1 MNNFVISFFA
11 PLSIKYKIIIMVMI
25 SHLLIGLIVSA
36 FFMTY
41 GTQLQQKIIVDSQSR
56 LVKLMAIQSQNALLN
71 LDLNAAQQLL
81 ATLSSQSHIMVAR
94 LYNAL
99 GKIAA
104 QYQRPD
110 INHFSPPILSSVP
123 FHYQLTDQ
131 YMEWFEEI
139 RVRDQKIGT
148 LYIQSDLTI
157 MTPIVK
163 DYGKKIIL
171 ILSVCL
177 VVAGLFAYL
186 FQRLI
191 SQPLFHWLTIINEAI
206 LTKNNSL
213 DIANKP
219 TADELNWL
227 TTALTKIADYI
238 QTCQE
243 KLAHYQQQVQQQ
255 VQLRTAELAKNNSAW
270 EKMVKE
276 LHEAMTVADIANR
289 TKSEFLANMSHEI
302 RTPMN
307 AIIGMT
313 GLLLET
319 DLNLEQRDFVE
330 TVRTSGDALLA
341 LINDI
346 LDFSKIDAG
355 RLELEIHPFDLCEC
369 IENSLDLVA
378 AVAAEKDL
386 ELAYFLDKQAP
397 IRLSGDMSRLRQILV
412 NLLSNAVKF
421 TETGEVI
428 VLVSGQRL
436 EDQRIEVY
444 FAVKDTGIGIPSDR
458 LERLF
463 LPFSQVDTS
472 TTRQYG
478 GTGLGLAISKHLCEL
493 MGGRLWVESEVG
505 SGSTFHFTV
514 VMNNV
519 SEEELQGGRTDSH
532 LSGKRVL
539 IVDDNATNR
548 RILNL
553 QLQAWGMQP
562 LEAQSAAE
570 ALELL
575 HHQQRVHH
583 RFNLAILDMQM
594 PIMDGAHLAK
604 EIRQWYPAERLP
616 LVMLSSLSRQ
626 QIDLEPGLFFACL
639 TKPVKSHQ
647 LFNCLLDLFAK
658 RENKLFLNP
667 PPPVAT
673 QRLSYQHP
681 LQILLVEDNLTN
693 QKVALLIL
701 NRMGYSA
708 DIAANG
714 LEAVQ
719 AVIRQPY
726 EVILMDVS
734 MPEMD
739 GIEATRYIRQ
749 LEPQTLKYRPY
760 IIAMTAHA
768 MRGYRDKCLEAGMDD
783 YVPKPVRHEEL
794 ELALTR
800 CPYYN
805 NTSATTTT
813 SPPEK
818 LTSPI
823 DSIIQ
828 PPNSDNSSLSMIIPA
843 NHPTSLTELQQQIQS
858 TLRELVGEEES
869 ELTHELIQTYL
880 DSGVVLTTELRTALA
895 EPNLNQL
902 VKAAHSL
909 KSSSA
914 SLGAAVLAELCR
926 QLEQQGRTQKLS
938 QLDIMVQQILAEYER
953 VSQALN
959 LIITQ
964 LKQLPS
970 PLPTTTIT
978 TPDSSRVKSIS
989 PLETEIRNTLLAL
1002 IGATDLE
1009 IMTELIQ
1016 IYSSDSVKLLEQL
1029 REAVVNG
1036 DSNQLAQAAH
1046 TLKSSSGNLGA
1057 HQLTHLCQLLENQGK
1072 QNNLLNSTAILAQIE
1087 VEYDQVK
1094 QVLQTLAG
1102 TQSNESLSL
1111 GSDNDNKIALLV
1123 QDINHTLTTL
1133 VGEDEPELINELIQT
1148 YREDSQVL
1156 MESIRQA
1163 ITQNDAIALAKAAH
1177 PLKSSSGN
1185 LGANQLA
1192 QLALA
1197 LEKCGKS
1204 AQMRDTASWLAQLEI
1219 EYNQVSLALTQLGQP
1234 SNNETVIK
1242 PAMVDG
1248 DKSIAMPTPIPN
1260 NRQLSAL
1267 VTTPSYPPNDEEI
1280 NHADYSTPPIT
1291 ISLPDANQIKI
1302 LVVDDQPYDSL
1313 LISAYLREEGY
1324 QVLLAHSGEEAFQ
1337 LVISQTPNIVLSDV
1351 MMPGMNGF
1359 EVCQRIKEREA
1370 SMLTP
1375 VVLITSLDG
1384 QADRIK
1390 GIHAGA
1396 DEFLSKP
1403 INREELMARVRSL
1416 LRYQQVR
1423 LQLEQAKKEQL
1434 KNMFKRYISPKWVDE
1449 ILEHPEKAELTL
1461 VNQHDR
1467 QEAVILFADLR
1478 GFTAMS
1484 ELLQPKAVVTLLNEF
1499 FTMLTEVGYRYDGT
1513 IFNMA
1518 GDCLLIGF
1526 GVPFYLDD
1534 AVPRALKAAIEMQ
1547 REFIDLYAAWQRSYG
1562 VQVGLGIGI
1571 NKGELIVGNVGS
1583 PTYMNYTVIGDTVNV
1598 ASRLVDLAKEGEII
1612 LSQSVLQ
1619 AIHQLNMVLPLE
1631 KLSPVTLKGK
1641 SQPQQVYKLSY
1652 H

>member
-1 MNNFVISFFA
+1 MNNFIISFFTT
-11 PLSIKYKIIIMVMI
+11 LSIKYKIISMVMI
-25 SHLLIGLIVSA
+25 SHLLVGLITSA
-36 FFMTY
+36 FFVTY
-41 GTQLQQKIIVDSQSR
+41 GTQLQQKIIIDSQSR
-56 LVKLMAIQSQNALLN
+56 LVKLMAIQSQHVLLN
-71 LDLNAAQQLL
+71 SNLNTAQQLL
-81 ATLSSQSHIMVAR
+81 ATLSSQPNIMVAR

-99 GKIAA
+99 GKIVS
-104 QYQRPD
+104 QYQRTD
-110 INHFSPPILSSVP
+110 IHHFSPFSPLTLPSIP
-123 FHYQLTDQ
+123 FHYQLSDQ
-131 YMEWFEEI
+131 SMEWFEEI
-139 RVRDQKIGT
+139 MVRDQKIGT
-148 LYIQSDLTI
+148 IYIQSDLTI
-157 MTPIVK
+157 MTPRFK

-171 ILSVCL
+171 ILSVYL
-177 VVAGLFAYL
+177 AVAGLLAYL
-186 FQRLI
+186 FQRFI
-191 SQPLFHWLTIINEAI
+191 SRPLFHCLTLIDEGI
-206 LTKNNSL
+206 LKKNNIW
-213 DIANKP
+213 DIPNKS
-219 TADELNWL
+219 TSNEFIWL
-227 TTALTKIADYI
+227 TTALTTIANYI
-238 QTCQE
+238 QNCHEKLSYHQE
-243 KLAHYQQQVQQQ
+243 KLEKQ
-255 VQLRTAELAKNNSAW
+255 VQLRATELAKNNSAW

-276 LHEAMTVADIANR
+276 LHEAMTTADIANQ
-289 TKSEFLANMSHEI
+289 TKNDFLANMSHEI

-313 GLLLET
+313 GLLLESE
-319 DLNLEQRDFVE
+319 LKPEQRDFVE
-330 TVRTSGDALLA
+330 TIRTSGDALLA

-355 RLELEIHPFDLCEC
+355 QLELEVQPFELCEC
-369 IENSLDLVA
+369 IEGSLDLVA
-378 AVAAEKDL
+378 TIAAEKDL

-421 TETGEVI
+421 TQTGEVI

-444 FAVKDTGIGIPSDR
+444 FAVKDTGIGIPQDR
-458 LERLF
+458 FERLF

-514 VMNNV
+514 VMDNIAD
-519 SEEELQGGRTDSH
+519 EELQYGRADSH

-562 LEAQSAAE
+562 TEAQSASA
-570 ALELL
+570 ALQLL
-575 HHQQRVHH
+575 HHQQQVTQ

-594 PIMDGAHLAK
+594 PIMDGVQLAK
-604 EIRQWYPAERLP
+604 EIRQWYSVERLP
-616 LVMLSSLSRQ
+616 LIMLSSLSRQ

-658 RENKLFLNP
+658 RESKLFLNP
-667 PPPVAT
+667 PPPLNIT
-673 QRLSYQHP
+673 QQLGYQHP

-719 AVIRQPY
+719 AVIRQSY

-739 GIEATRYIRQ
+739 GLEATRYIRQ
-749 LEPQTLKYRPY
+749 LDLKCRPY

-768 MRGYRDKCLEAGMDD
+768 MHGYREKCLEAGMDD
-783 YVPKPVRHEEL
+783 YVPKPVRHQEL

-805 NTSATTTT
+805 NTSTTTT
-813 SPPEK
+813 PP
-818 LTSPI
+818 LSVIHYPLSTSSH
-823 DSIIQ
+823 D
-828 PPNSDNSSLSMIIPA
+828 
-843 NHPTSLTELQQQIQS
+843 PTSLTELQQQIQ
-858 TLRELVGEEES
+858 LALHELVGEEAES
-869 ELTHELIQTYL
+869 ELIYELVQTYL
-880 DSGVVLTTELRTALA
+880 DSGAVLIRELQVALV
-895 EPNLNQL
+895 EPNLNQI
-902 VKAAHSL
+902 VKVAHSL

-926 QLEQQGRTQKLS
+926 QLEQQGRTQKLT
-938 QLDIMVQQILAEYER
+938 QLDIMTQQILVEYDQ

-959 LIITQ
+959 LIITD
-964 LKQLPS
+964 LKRVPS
-970 PLPTTTIT
+970 ATPTNIPL
-978 TPDSSRVKSIS
+978 DSMAVKSIS
-989 PLETEIRNTLLAL
+989 PLETDIKNTLLAL
-1002 IGATDLE
+1002 TGETDQAIL
-1009 IMTELIQ
+1009 IELIQ
-1016 IYSSDSVKLLEQL
+1016 IYYNDSIRLLEQL
-1029 REAVVNG
+1029 RESVVNG
-1036 DSNQLAQAAH
+1036 NPTQLSQTAH

-1057 HQLTHLCQLLENQGK
+1057 HQLAHLCQLLEEQGK
-1072 QNNLLNSTAILAQIE
+1072 QSNLLNSTAILEQIE
-1087 VEYDQVK
+1087 VEYNQVK
-1094 QVLQTLAG
+1094 QVLQSLVSI
-1102 TQSNESLSL
+1102 QSNESLSL
-1111 GSDNDNKIALLV
+1111 KSDNDNKIALLV
-1123 QDINHTLTTL
+1123 QDISHTLTTL
-1133 VGEDEPELINELIQT
+1133 VGEDEPELINELIEI
-1148 YREDSQVL
+1148 YREDSQLL

-1163 ITQNDAIALAKAAH
+1163 ISQNDAPALAKAAH

-1204 AQMRDTASWLAQLEI
+1204 AQLVETTAWLAQLEI
-1219 EYNQVSLALTQLGQP
+1219 EYSQVISALDQLIQP
-1234 SNNETVIK
+1234 SVPETVIK
-1242 PAMVDG
+1242 PVHS
-1248 DKSIAMPTPIPN
+1248 DKPIVVSTTMNSLPIPLPHKM
-1260 NRQLSAL
+1260 RSPAQI
-1267 VTTPSYPPNDEEI
+1267 TTSSYLQDDHEET
-1280 NHADYSTPPIT
+1280 HHEDYSTLPIT
-1291 ISLPDANQIKI
+1291 ISLPAANQVKI
-1302 LVVDDQPYDSL
+1302 LVVDDQPYDTL
-1313 LISAYLREEGY
+1313 LISTYLREEGY
-1324 QVLLAHSGEEAFQ
+1324 QVLIAYSGEEAFQ
-1337 LVISQTPNIVLSDV
+1337 LVISQMPHIVLSDV

-1375 VVLITSLDG
+1375 VVLITALEE

-1390 GIHAGA
+1390 GIQAGA

-1403 INREELMARVRSL
+1403 INREELIARVRSL
-1416 LRYQQVR
+1416 LRYQQAR

-1461 VNQHDR
+1461 INQHDR

-1484 ELLQPKAVVTLLNEF
+1484 ALLQPTAVVTLLNEF

-1534 AVPRALKAAIEMQ
+1534 AAPRAINAAIEMQ
-1547 REFIDLYAAWQRSYG
+1547 HEFIDLYAAWQKTYD

-1571 NKGELIVGNVGS
+1571 NQGELIVGNVGS

-1598 ASRLVDLAKEGEII
+1598 ASRLVDLAKAGEII
-1612 LSQSVLQ
+1612 FSQPVFQ
-1619 AIHQLNMVLPLE
+1619 AIHHLNIKLPLE
-1631 KLSPVTLKGK
+1631 KLPPVTLKGK
-1641 SQPQQVYKLSY
+1641 SQPQQVYKLRY